1 MSRPGEAAILF
12 RSSRGVNLRGGRS
25 LFRFPRVHMCC
36 CHVSYRSTTRPL
48 LLLLLLPFLL
58 LLSCSVCSS
67 FSSSSCNFL
76 FLSKKFK
83 YPNSI
88 SLVNWCVCVCVCMCF
103 CFFILCSVRVFF
115 FWPLNSFQFILVLN
129 VSPDL
134 GWSSLNLQVKFAWS
148 TAHIICV
155 SINIQW
161 SGFFMNIHRI

>member
-88 SLVNWCVCVCVCMCF
+88 SLVNWCVCVCVFF

-115 FWPLNSFQFILVLN
+115 LATKSISIHFSFECIPRFGLIL
-129 VSPDL
+129 
-134 GWSSLNLQVKFAWS
+134 A
-148 TAHIICV
+148 
-155 SINIQW
+155 
-161 SGFFMNIHRI
+161 